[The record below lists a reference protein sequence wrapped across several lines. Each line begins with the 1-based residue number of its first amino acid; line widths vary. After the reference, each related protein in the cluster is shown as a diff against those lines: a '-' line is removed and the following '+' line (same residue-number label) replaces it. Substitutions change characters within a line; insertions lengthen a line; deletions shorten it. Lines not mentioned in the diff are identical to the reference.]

1 MIKIR
6 RGLDLPIA
14 GAAPREIHAG
24 PDIRSVAL
32 LGSDYVGLR
41 PTLAV
46 REGDRVRPGQLL
58 FADRDNA
65 DVAFTAPGGGR
76 VRAILRGERRVLQAL
91 VIDLEDDLD
100 GAGSPAFAARTP
112 AELPGL
118 RRDQVVDTLVQSGL
132 WTALRTR
139 PYSKI
144 PAPDAQPHSLFV
156 TAIDTN
162 PLCADPARVIAGAR
176 ADFVAGLAVL
186 TRLPDGPVHLCV
198 AAGADIP
205 GADGVTRHEFT
216 GPHPAGLVGTHIH
229 FIDPV
234 GPGKT
239 VWHIGYQDVI
249 AIGRLFATGRL
260 DPERVVAL
268 SGPCVTMPRLLRTR
282 LGASIADLARG
293 SLAPGEVRVVSGS
306 VLSGR
311 RAMAPLDY
319 LGRYHVQ
326 VSALE
331 EGARRS
337 FLRYLSP
344 GTGAHSALP
353 IYLSHLA
360 RGRKFAM
367 TCNTNGSARAM
378 VPLGNYE
385 KVMPLDILPTQLLRA
400 LIVGDTETAQQ
411 LGCLELDEEDLA
423 LCTYVCVGKY
433 EYGPILRD
441 NLTRIERE
449 G

>member
-14 GAAPREIHAG
+14 GAAPQEIHTG
-24 PDIRSVAL
+24 PRIRSVAL

-41 PTLAV
+41 PSLAV
-46 REGDRVRPGQLL
+46 KEGDRVRPGQLL
-58 FADRDNA
+58 FADRDNPA
-65 DVAFTAPGGGR
+65 VAFTAPGGGR
-76 VRAILRGERRVLQAL
+76 VRAILRGERRVLHAL
-91 VIDLEDDLD
+91 VIDIEDDLD
-100 GAGSPAFAARTP
+100 AAGPTFPVRTP

-144 PAPDAQPHSLFV
+144 PAPDTQPHSLFV

-162 PLCADPARVIAGAR
+162 PLCADPVRVIAAAR
-176 ADFVAGLAVL
+176 ADFAAGLVVL
-186 TRLPDGPVHLCV
+186 TRLVDGPVHLCV

-205 GADGVTRHEFT
+205 GAAGATRHEFA
-216 GPHPAGLVGTHIH
+216 GPHPAGLAGTHIH
-229 FIDPV
+229 FLDPV
-234 GPGKT
+234 GAVKT

-260 DPERVVAL
+260 DPERVIAL
-268 SGPCVTMPRLLRTR
+268 SGPCVTTPRLLRTR
-282 LGASIADLARG
+282 LGASLGDLTSG
-293 SLAPGEVRVVSGS
+293 SLAPGDVRVVSGS

-311 RAMAPLDY
+311 RAVAPLDY

-344 GTGAHSALP
+344 GAGAHSTLP
-353 IYLSHLA
+353 IYLSSLT

-385 KVMPLDILPTQLLRA
+385 KVMPLDVLPTQLLRA